1 MPHQAKAALQ
11 SFFSL
16 NNLTAL
22 RELAMQ
28 TAASHV
34 EGDLQLQWQAA
45 GKTTL
50 PLRGKL
56 MVCIGD
62 EHGAALVRYGHRF
75 AQRRQLPWLVVHI
88 DSKGQRSVELEQ
100 ALALASQLGAKVLT
114 LSSPAVAD
122 TLLETAEQQQ
132 VSQLLLGKPHK
143 APWRRSLVQHLL
155 KQAQGLEIT
164 LVDTEKRKPSLGLQP
179 LHPKDIRQS
188 LLAVAIMGTT
198 SAAVWGLSHWL
209 PPASLPMLFVLGVLA
224 TALTTSLMPAILAA
238 VLGFVGHNL
247 LFTAP
252 YFSLSVASHSDLL
265 TLFVLLIV
273 GITAGRLASR
283 QRQQLIGLRET
294 QQLGNALL
302 SLSQGLATASS
313 SEEVLRQGS
322 QAISLALGQPVFA
335 LDQHYQHRAGSTQH
349 KPGQTD
355 KAAIDWCLAQK
366 QSAGAHTATLNAAEA
381 QYHHLSDELV
391 LGIVLANPLASSAEH
406 QLQALLTD
414 IRAALARIDLNERL
428 ADSQLQAETDR
439 MRAALLSSVSH
450 DLKTP
455 LATIMGA
462 GSTLLEYG
470 DRISSEDRSE
480 LLHSVQDEARRL
492 HSYVQN
498 LLDMTRIGSPD
509 FQLKRD
515 WVDLADLVEN
525 ARRRLDSSWRQH
537 KLLVHFDQQIPR
549 LYVHG
554 ALIEQV
560 LVNILD
566 NASRYS
572 PAGTPIEF
580 KVMLADPDLILDI
593 IDIGVG
599 IAESDRDKIF
609 NLFYT
614 QPVGDCGSRGTG
626 LGLAISRAMIEA
638 HGGRIWAFSGPNG
651 NGTCMRISL
660 PLALNA
666 AAA

>member
-1 MPHQAKAALQ
+1 ELLGRLKEGKVYVPHQAKAALQ

-45 GKTTL
+45 GKSTL

-56 MVCIGD
+56 MVCLGD
-62 EHGAALVRYGHRF
+62 LHGSALVRYGHRF
-75 AQRRQLPWLVVHI
+75 AQRRQLPWLVVHV
-88 DSKGQRSVELEQ
+88 DSNGRRSADVEQ
-100 ALALASQLGAKVLT
+100 ALALASHLGAKVLT
-114 LSSPAVAD
+114 LSSPAVAN

-164 LVDTEKRKPSLGLQP
+164 LVDTEKQKPEVGMRVP
-179 LHPKDIRQS
+179 TPKDIHHS
-188 LLAVAIMGTT
+188 LLAVTIMGIT
-198 SAAVWGLSHWL
+198 SAAAWGLSYWL
-209 PPASLPMLFVLGVLA
+209 PPAALPLIFVLGVLA
-224 TALTTSLMPAILAA
+224 TALTTSLVPATLAA
-238 VLGFVGHNL
+238 VLGFIAHNL

-252 YFSLSVASHSDLL
+252 YFSLSVANHSDLL

-273 GITAGRLASR
+273 GMTAGRLASR

-313 SEEVLRQGS
+313 PEEVLRQGA
-322 QAISLALGQPVFA
+322 QAISLALGQPTVVIDKEFNDR
-335 LDQHYQHRAGSTQH
+335 LGNEKHR
-349 KPGQTD
+349 PGQTD
-355 KAAIDWCLAQK
+355 KPAIDWCLAQK

-381 QYHHLSDELV
+381 QYHHLSDDLV
-391 LGIVLANPLASSAEH
+391 IGITLANPLSSSAEH

-470 DRISSEDRSE
+470 DRIPAEDRDE
-480 LLHSVQDEARRL
+480 LLHSVQEEA
-492 HSYVQN
+492 
-498 LLDMTRIGSPD
+498 
-509 FQLKRD
+509 
-515 WVDLADLVEN
+515 
-525 ARRRLDSSWRQH
+525 
-537 KLLVHFDQQIPR
+537 
-549 LYVHG
+549 
-554 ALIEQV
+554 
-560 LVNILD
+560 
-566 NASRYS
+566 
-572 PAGTPIEF
+572 
-580 KVMLADPDLILDI
+580 
-593 IDIGVG
+593 
-599 IAESDRDKIF
+599 
-609 NLFYT
+609 
-614 QPVGDCGSRGTG
+614 
-626 LGLAISRAMIEA
+626 
-638 HGGRIWAFSGPNG
+638 
-651 NGTCMRISL
+651 
-660 PLALNA
+660 
-666 AAA
+666 

>member
-355 KAAIDWCLAQK
+355 KAAIDWCLAQ
-366 QSAGAHTATLNAAEA
+366 
-381 QYHHLSDELV
+381 
-391 LGIVLANPLASSAEH
+391 
-406 QLQALLTD
+406 
-414 IRAALARIDLNERL
+414 
-428 ADSQLQAETDR
+428 
-439 MRAALLSSVSH
+439 
-450 DLKTP
+450 
-455 LATIMGA
+455 
-462 GSTLLEYG
+462 
-470 DRISSEDRSE
+470 
-480 LLHSVQDEARRL
+480 
-492 HSYVQN
+492 
-498 LLDMTRIGSPD
+498 
-509 FQLKRD
+509 
-515 WVDLADLVEN
+515 
-525 ARRRLDSSWRQH
+525 
-537 KLLVHFDQQIPR
+537 
-549 LYVHG
+549 
-554 ALIEQV
+554 
-560 LVNILD
+560 
-566 NASRYS
+566 
-572 PAGTPIEF
+572 
-580 KVMLADPDLILDI
+580 
-593 IDIGVG
+593 
-599 IAESDRDKIF
+599 
-609 NLFYT
+609 
-614 QPVGDCGSRGTG
+614 
-626 LGLAISRAMIEA
+626 SRAPAPTPPPSTRPRPSTTTSAMNWYW
-638 HGGRIWAFSGPNG
+638 G
-651 NGTCMRISL
+651 
-660 PLALNA
+660 
-666 AAA
+666 